1 MTDGSGTGGTGPEAE
16 GQLKKVVARPDH
28 GVSRKNIDE
37 EALKVLYRLHRHG
50 HKAYL
55 VGGGVRDLLLGR
67 TPKDFDIA
75 TDARPSEV
83 RALFRNSRTIGR
95 RFRLVQ
101 VYFRGR
107 KIVEVSTF
115 RSKSEYDPKE
125 PHAKRRENTFGSAAE
140 DAFRRDLTINGL
152 FYDIATFSLID
163 YICGLDDLR
172 DGIIRI
178 IGDPETRILEDP
190 VRMIRA
196 IRHAARNEFRI
207 EPKTMEA
214 TKKHCRE
221 ILHCAPARVCEEFLR
236 LLRERNGAPS
246 IELLIDTGLLF
257 VLFPEYKPILSP
269 EFEQSAGARS
279 SLLKTL
285 GIVDARIRSGKRLS
299 DAVIIAAFLTPLTHG
314 LRIAY
319 RAPKGRGRIPFI
331 RGQIREVLLPVLSR
345 LGTSKRNTEGACQLL
360 GAQFILQNALGRGAV
375 PKNLRQKFYYP
386 EAIVLYEIG
395 AAARGESLPRIF
407 RETQPRDAD
416 RPGRRRGRRRRRG
429 RSSDQKKPAD
439 SGTRH

>member
-1 MTDGSGTGGTGPEAE
+1 MSDFDGDIFMNDMPGPEAE
-16 GQLKKVVARPDH
+16 GQEKKVVPRPEH
-28 GVSRKNIDE
+28 TVSRKNIDE

-101 VYFRGR
+101 VYFRGN

-125 PHAKRRENTFGSAAE
+125 PHVKRRENTFGTAVE

-163 YICGLDDLR
+163 YIRGLDDLR

-196 IRHAARNEFRI
+196 IRHAARNDFRI
-207 EPKTMEA
+207 EPRTLEA
-214 TKKHCRE
+214 IRKHRRE
-221 ILHCAPARVCEEFLR
+221 ILHCVPARVCEEFLR

-257 VLFPEYKPILSP
+257 VLFPEYEQVLSP
-269 EFEQSAGARS
+269 DLERSVGARN
-279 SLLKTL
+279 SLLKIL
-285 GIVDARIRSGKRLS
+285 GVIDARIRSGKSLN
-299 DAVIIAAFLTPLTHG
+299 DAVIIAAFLTPLVHG
-314 LRIAY
+314 LGIAY
-319 RAPKGRGRIPFI
+319 KAPRGRGRIPFI
-331 RGQIREVLLPVLSR
+331 RGQIREVVVPVLSR
-345 LGTSKRNTEGACQLL
+345 LGTSRRNTDSACQLL
-360 GAQFILQNALGRGAV
+360 GAQFILQRALGSGAV
-375 PKNLRQKFYYP
+375 PKNLRQKSYYP
-386 EAIVLYEIG
+386 AAIVLYEIG

-407 RETQPRDAD
+407 RETQPRDRD
-416 RPGRRRGRRRRRG
+416 RSSRRRRRRRG
-429 RSSDQKKPAD
+429 RGRPEDAKKPV
-439 SGTRH
+439 